1 MPPNYINLL
10 SQLIARHDFHQI
22 NFPEASHLQ
31 PTATGDL
38 CEFLGE
44 EVIYQTIAT
53 ATTPKLYKIP
63 QDLPPSIISA
73 LHRQG
78 IQQLYSHQIKTLKA
92 VRQGKD
98 VILSTATASGKSL
111 SAYLPILEGILQHQ
125 FTALSIYGLKALTAD
140 QSQKL
145 ADLLQLIPEPA
156 RPRLALLTGDT
167 PPKTREQ
174 LLAANPSIISATP
187 ELIHY
192 ALKGVHWSQPWQHF
206 LSRLRYIVLDEA
218 HTFNGVYGANMAS
231 LIRRLKLAVDER
243 GGCSQ
248 KLQFLMLSATV
259 GNPVQLA
266 KLLSGRSRKR
276 NINKPERLVWI
287 NSSGAAV
294 PERQLIVTK
303 PTHDANSDVARIIM
317 FLLQQGKSGI
327 CFGNGRQAIKNLW
340 ATFKQE
346 AVTQTN
352 SGIESQVAIFYGSL
366 TSERRMEIINSLQ
379 SGTVKCILSTS
390 ALEAGIDLPQL
401 DFAIIRGWPG
411 SLQAFRQRAGRAGR
425 ANSGL
430 IVFIPIAQSPLDN
443 YFADRPELLL
453 SAESE
458 LVSFNANYPI
468 DIAKH
473 LMCAAVETGIPANK
487 LKHYFGKSAPQI
499 ATALIEQGVL
509 HRSRDK
515 LWAKGFPHKDVNF
528 RGGTGSSTIQLVDA
542 ETQEEIEL
550 LSAEIAYREVF
561 PGAIYRT
568 QNSDGCLVTY
578 TSRSLLN
585 GKAILQNTP
594 ETRLFTVAIS
604 HTDTSLKQNLSLP
617 QQIPLV
623 IPEVEGNVQTNS
635 TDSKA
640 IPAQAI
646 LELVWGEISQLVT
659 GYQLLTRNY
668 ELTCLNRKCVNYKEH
683 LPKCTACP
691 VCGKRTRSAELTS
704 VLNEV
709 NFEQPYEIKFATPVL
724 QISFNS
730 PVECYLQQVVT
741 ATRQELLQSQQQIPP
756 GYQQLWEYPANLL
769 ALHSFGHQIL
779 AALPLTILASP
790 NDVNFLVEKRGAN
803 DYAGLFY
810 DLAEGGSG
818 TSEAIFRSLPQLAH
832 AAAELARSCSCSS
845 GCPKCLIQSGCPD
858 GNKALLKQVG
868 LLLCEAF
875 STPQISK

>member
-10 SQLIARHDFHQI
+10 SQLIARHDFHQN

-31 PTATGDL
+31 PTATADL

-44 EVIYQTIAT
+44 EVIYHTIAT

-243 GGCSQ
+243 GGSSQ
-248 KLQFLMLSATV
+248 KLQFLILSATV
-259 GNPVQLA
+259 GNPVKLA

-317 FLLQQGKSGI
+317 FLLQQGQSGI

-352 SGIESQVAIFYGSL
+352 SGIE
-366 TSERRMEIINSLQ
+366 
-379 SGTVKCILSTS
+379 
-390 ALEAGIDLPQL
+390 LPQL

-425 ANSGL
+425 TNSGL

-443 YFADRPELLL
+443 YFAERPELLL

-473 LMCAAVETGIPANK
+473 LMCAAVETGIRANK
-487 LKHYFGKSAPQI
+487 LKHYFGKSAHII

-528 RGGTGSSTIQLVDA
+528 RGGTGASTIQLVDA
-542 ETQEEIEL
+542 DTQEEIEV

-578 TSRSLLN
+578 TSRSLSD
-585 GKAILQNTP
+585 GKAILQNIP

-635 TDSKA
+635 TDSNA

-668 ELTCLNRKCVNYKEH
+668 ELTCLNRKCVNYREP

-730 PVECYLQQVVT
+730 PVECYLQHVIT
-741 ATRQELLQSQQQIPP
+741 ATRQELLQSQQPIPP

-769 ALHSFGHQIL
+769 AIHSFGHQIL
-779 AALPLTILASP
+779 AALPLTILASA

-810 DLAEGGSG
+810 DLAEGGAG

-868 LLLCEAF
+868 LL
-875 STPQISK
+875 

>member
-1 MPPNYINLL
+1 
-10 SQLIARHDFHQI
+10 
-22 NFPEASHLQ
+22 
-31 PTATGDL
+31 
-38 CEFLGE
+38 
-44 EVIYQTIAT
+44 
-53 ATTPKLYKIP
+53 
-63 QDLPPSIISA
+63 
-73 LHRQG
+73 
-78 IQQLYSHQIKTLKA
+78 
-92 VRQGKD
+92 
-98 VILSTATASGKSL
+98 SGKSL

-259 GNPVQLA
+259 GNPVKLA
-266 KLLSGRSRKR
+266 KLLSGRSQKR

-317 FLLQQGKSGI
+317 FLLQQGQSGI

-366 TSERRMEIINSLQ
+366 TSERRREIINSLQ

-443 YFADRPELLL
+443 YFAERPELLL

-473 LMCAAVETGIPANK
+473 LMCAAVETGIRANK

-509 HRSRDK
+509 HKSRDK

-528 RGGTGSSTIQLVDA
+528 RGGTGASTIQLVDA

-561 PGAIYRT
+561 PGAIYRR

-668 ELTCLNRKCVNYKEH
+668 ELTCLNRKCVNYREP
-683 LPKCTACP
+683 LSKCTTCP

-724 QISFNS
+724 QISLNS

-741 ATRQELLQSQQQIPP
+741 ATRQELLQSQQPIPP

-769 ALHSFGHQIL
+769 AINSFGHQIL
-779 AALPLTILASP
+779 AALPLTILASA

-875 STPQISK
+875 STP